1 MIHVDDFIIAA
12 PTNPEI
18 EKVVEQLRQ
27 FYDMKCLGEP
37 TQYLNCALRRDYAS
51 RTITMTQSA
60 YVQKV
65 LHVADVTGFKDIPL
79 PVSWKEDNANVS
91 TVLDDE
97 GYEFYQ
103 KVGWHAK
110 LASYQNKT

>member
-1 MIHVDDFIIAA
+1 
-12 PTNPEI
+12 
-18 EKVVEQLRQ
+18 
-27 FYDMKCLGEP
+27 MKCLGEP